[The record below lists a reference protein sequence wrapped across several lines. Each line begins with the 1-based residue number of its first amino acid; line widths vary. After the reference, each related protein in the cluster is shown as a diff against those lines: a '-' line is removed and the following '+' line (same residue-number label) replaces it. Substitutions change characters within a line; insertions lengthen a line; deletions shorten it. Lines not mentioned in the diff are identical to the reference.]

1 MAILAALLPIVV
13 FGQIPG
19 LEILQPTAIVIIG
32 GLIASTLVTLFVL
45 PALYVAFGA
54 GRTPARGSLADA

>member
-1 MAILAALLPIVV
+1 
-13 FGQIPG
+13 
-19 LEILQPTAIVIIG
+19 VIIG